1 MMVWIKRFFWVL
13 LALGVLLAAAL
24 AVYASRALPSLDG
37 ELKLTALTAP
47 VTVAR
52 DAADVTHIQAKSPHD
67 AWLALGYVHA
77 QERGWQLEF
86 NRRVMHGELSE
97 VLGEATLETDKLL
110 RTLGIMEAAGRQW
123 QGLPA
128 DGKAAL
134 QAYSDG
140 INAFYASS
148 SQALSPEFHILGVK
162 PGGRS
167 GQPWTPQDSLGWS
180 LMMALDLGGNWG
192 TEFARLSAAQVLSTA
207 QLWELFTPY
216 PGEAPASST
225 DFSRLYAGL
234 GLYKNAPNAIKT
246 GAAGV
251 SPERAGGTFDS
262 EFLNDIRGQLAQGIQ
277 DWSSHLGNVEGKG
290 SNNWVLPGSR
300 TRSGKPL
307 LANDPHLGLSA
318 PAIWY
323 FAHLQAPAG
332 QTPGGLI
339 QPGMNVVGATLPG
352 LPFVVLGRTD
362 KVAWGFT
369 NTGPDVQ
376 DLYLEQINP
385 ANPAQYRVPGA
396 SGQPQWANFS
406 SRSETIAVKGKPDVS
421 LTVRSSRHGPVLSDV
436 QKAHGEV
443 LDTGKYVL
451 ALRWSALETDNLTVL
466 AGVRSNR
473 AQSVDELSAAYAD
486 YHSPMQNVVMADV
499 AGKVAYKAVGRVPL
513 RLPDNDIRGL
523 APSPGWEAR
532 YDWAGWLPY
541 AQTPQSDAAAIAA
554 KGWFANAN
562 QRVTTPGD
570 GVFMGQD
577 WVVPYRFDRI
587 EKLLSAVPQHDLA
600 SIQAIQGDQL
610 SLAAVKLLPF
620 LQKTVSTHALAKDAQ
635 AALAGFDGKMQAD
648 GAAPLIVSVW
658 ADEFTRGVIGGKLG
672 AERFAAMYGK
682 RHFRSAI
689 EDILQRDDRFWCGT
703 AGCGA
708 QSSAALDR
716 TLTRLQASHGDTL
729 SAWQWGKVHQ
739 AVSVH
744 RPFGSVPALARG
756 FDVMVPTGGD
766 SFSVNVGQYW
776 PNDPKI
782 PFANRHAASLRA
794 VYDLADLEKSQFIYQ
809 TGQSGLVFSSRYRDM
824 SADWAAV
831 AYRPLQMT
839 PAAFAH
845 QLTLTP

>member
-1 MMVWIKRFFWVL
+1 MVWTKRFFGLLLL
-13 LALGVLLAAAL
+13 LAVLLAAAL
-24 AVYASRALPSLDG
+24 AVYVYRSFPALDG
-37 ELKLTALTAP
+37 ELKLAGLGAP

-52 DAADVTHIQAKSPHD
+52 DAADVTHIQAQSPHD

-110 RTLGIMEAAGRQW
+110 RTLGIMEAAARQW
-123 QGLPA
+123 QVLPA

-140 INAFYASS
+140 INAFYTSS

-162 PGGRS
+162 PGGRT

-192 TEFARLSAAQVLSTA
+192 TEFARLSAAQALNTE
-207 QLWELFTPY
+207 QLWQLFTPY

-225 DFSRLYAGL
+225 DFSKLYAGL
-234 GLYKNAPNAIKT
+234 GLYKTPPDAIKT
-246 GAAGV
+246 GAVGAGR
-251 SPERAGGTFDS
+251 ERDGGTFDTQ
-262 EFLNDIRGQLAQGIQ
+262 LLVDMRGQLAQGIQ
-277 DWSSHLGNVEGKG
+277 DWSGNLGNVEGKG

-323 FAHLQAPAG
+323 FARLQAPAG
-332 QTPGGLI
+332 QTPGGLS
-339 QPGMNVVGATLPG
+339 QPGMDVIGATLPG

-385 ANPAQYRVPGA
+385 ANPQQYRVPGA
-396 SGQPQWANFS
+396 SGQPQWAEFKT
-406 SRSETIAVKGKPDVS
+406 RRETIAVKGKPDVG

-443 LDTGKYVL
+443 IDTGKYVL

-466 AGVRSNR
+466 AGVRANR
-473 AQSVDELSAAYAD
+473 AQSVDELTAAYAD

-513 RLPDNDIRGL
+513 RHADNDIRGL

-541 AQTPQSDAAAIAA
+541 AQTPQSNAAAIAA
-554 KGWFANAN
+554 KGWFANGN

-570 GVFMGQD
+570 GIFMGQD

-587 EKLLSAVPQHDLA
+587 EKLLSATPQHDIA
-600 SIQAIQGDQL
+600 SMKTIQGDQL
-610 SLAAVKLLPF
+610 SLASVKLLPF
-620 LQKTVSTHALAKDAQ
+620 LQKVASQHALAKDAQ
-635 AALAGFDGKMQAD
+635 AALAGFDGNMQANT
-648 GAAPLIVSVW
+648 AAPLIVSVW
-658 ADEFTRGVIGGKLG
+658 ADEFTRGVVGGKLG

-682 RHFRSAI
+682 RHFRSAM
-689 EDILQRDDRFWCGT
+689 EDILQRDDRFWCGA
-703 AGCGA
+703 AGCA
-708 QSSAALDR
+708 VQSSAALDR
-716 TLTRLQASHGDTL
+716 TLTRLQASHGDAI

-744 RPFGSVPALARG
+744 RPFGSVPVLARA
-756 FDVMVPTGGD
+756 FDVKVPTGGD
-766 SFSVNVGQYW
+766 SFTVNVGQYW

-824 SADWAAV
+824 SVDWAAV
-831 AYRPLQMT
+831 AYRPLQMK

-845 QLTLTP
+845 QLKLSP